1 MNLAKNIMKKKQ
13 QNKISLS
20 FKEHDR
26 FTCTLESYSNMN
38 KVENPMSVCR
48 IKSKERKQIT

>member
-20 FKEHDR
+20 FKENDR
-26 FTCTLESYSNMN
+26 FTCSLESCSNMN